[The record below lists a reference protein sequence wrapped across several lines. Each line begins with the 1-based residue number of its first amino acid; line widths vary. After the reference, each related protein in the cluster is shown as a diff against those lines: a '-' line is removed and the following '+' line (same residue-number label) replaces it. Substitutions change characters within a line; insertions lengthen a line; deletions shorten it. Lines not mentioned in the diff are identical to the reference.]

1 MTKLWFNQKEG
12 RFISL
17 VKIFK
22 EYKQAKHR
30 SSNQPSFKKIS
41 LFISYTEILTRF
53 AVFMH

>member
-30 SSNQPSFKKIS
+30 SSNQPSFKKKS
-41 LFISYTEILTRF
+41 YLFPKLKF
-53 AVFMH
+53 